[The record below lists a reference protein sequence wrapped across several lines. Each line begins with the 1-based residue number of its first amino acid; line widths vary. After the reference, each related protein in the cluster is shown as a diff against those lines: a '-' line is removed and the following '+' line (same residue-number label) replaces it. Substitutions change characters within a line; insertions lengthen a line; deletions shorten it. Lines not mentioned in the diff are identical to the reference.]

1 MTSQEPGPGGAAGGP
16 ELLRRWLRSLSEH
29 VRDHADTW
37 LLLLKGV
44 VAATLSWWIAAGA
57 LGAQAASFAPFSAVL
72 LVHSTVSRS
81 LNHSVRYL
89 AAMVAGI
96 VLAGVVITLGGAGI
110 AVFALVVALALLIGQ
125 WRRLGSQ
132 GWQVA
137 VAVMFAYQYF
147 VQSEDQQASW
157 AQLGALCGLV
167 LLGSV
172 VGVGTNLLLVPP
184 LRYRSAEHGVRALS
198 RSVANCLDEFAEAVD
213 DGLPSRD
220 RAQELWSRAQDLQ
233 GLAASARHGLDD
245 AAETQ
250 RFNPRKL
257 LAGAP
262 RSFTGHHYTVNA
274 LTRVINELQSVAR
287 SLDTDD
293 EAEDE
298 PQRRWTSSF
307 GELLSAVGE
316 ACRSLGEVH
325 SAADLRDGGE
335 LADRVERARRCGAE
349 LAERRVAEGIDAA
362 TPWPIF
368 RALTTDAR
376 RLVDDLIS
384 AHDDL
389 KRLG

>member
-16 ELLRRWLRSLSEH
+16 ELLRRGLRSLSEH

-37 LLLLKGV
+37 LLLLKSV

-89 AAMVAGI
+89 AAMVSGI
-96 VLAGVVITLGGAGI
+96 V
-110 AVFALVVALALLIGQ
+110 
-125 WRRLGSQ
+125 
-132 GWQVA
+132 
-137 VAVMFAYQYF
+137 
-147 VQSEDQQASW
+147 
-157 AQLGALCGLV
+157 
-167 LLGSV
+167 
-172 VGVGTNLLLVPP
+172 
-184 LRYRSAEHGVRALS
+184 
-198 RSVANCLDEFAEAVD
+198 
-213 DGLPSRD
+213 
-220 RAQELWSRAQDLQ
+220 
-233 GLAASARHGLDD
+233 
-245 AAETQ
+245 
-250 RFNPRKL
+250 

-293 EAEDE
+293 EAEGE